1 MAFFTDNAKGYF
13 GHSFFTVLVIV
24 TKLLYKSQGHGGQ
37 LVINRA
43 SHLYKN
49 CMWLEFQS
57 T

>member
-49 CMWLEFQS
+49 CM
-57 T
+57 